1 MFCILMLGAKLTR
14 KEDAMICKSADSAGE
29 RPAVPTLPNAV
40 TPGPR
45 STEESSSLTWT
56 WLVPAETGSHPLPSA
71 TPCPLLPCA
80 PSTRFFADLT
90 CLSLPCSHVCHTL
103 LPSRPPGQGRL
114 TPQSALVS
122 EAPLCLG
129 PQGRH
134 GRLFLPAALP
144 AGLRFLPACTVLITV
159 DSASREQFCTPGP
172 MLLAQSLRLSVQKPP
187 PRGVCR
193 NSRISH
199 LLAWKAER
207 VLSNRSLPREETEA
221 QSRTSDPARV
231 STEWQILGSAEP

>member
-29 RPAVPTLPNAV
+29 RPAVPTLPNAI
-40 TPGPR
+40 TPGPW

-56 WLVPAETGSHPLPSA
+56 WLAPAGTGSRPLPSA

-90 CLSLPCSHVCHTL
+90 CLSPPCSHVCHTL

-122 EAPLCLG
+122 EAPSAWGLG
-129 PQGRH
+129 AGTGGCSSQRHFLQGSDSY
-134 GRLFLPAALP
+134 LPAL
-144 AGLRFLPACTVLITV
+144 F
-159 DSASREQFCTPGP
+159 SSR
-172 MLLAQSLRLSVQKPP
+172 
-187 PRGVCR
+187 
-193 NSRISH
+193 
-199 LLAWKAER
+199 
-207 VLSNRSLPREETEA
+207 
-221 QSRTSDPARV
+221 
-231 STEWQILGSAEP
+231 

>member
-29 RPAVPTLPNAV
+29 WPAVPTLPNAI
-40 TPGPR
+40 TPGPW

-56 WLVPAETGSHPLPSA
+56 WLAPAGTGSRPLPSA

-90 CLSLPCSHVCHTL
+90 CLPPPCSHVCHTL

-122 EAPLCLG
+122 EAPSAWGLG
-129 PQGRH
+129 AGTGGCSSQRH
-134 GRLFLPAALP
+134 FLQDSGSYLPALFSSRWTP
-144 AGLRFLPACTVLITV
+144 HPGNS
-159 DSASREQFCTPGP
+159 SA
-172 MLLAQSLRLSVQKPP
+172 
-187 PRGVCR
+187 PRAPCCWRRAYV
-193 NSRISH
+193 
-199 LLAWKAER
+199 
-207 VLSNRSLPREETEA
+207 
-221 QSRTSDPARV
+221 
-231 STEWQILGSAEP
+231 